1 VNAARS
7 RRRHSTR
14 ARQNRRAITL
24 PVVAIAAV
32 AMAAVVALT
41 ASLVNGDEETV
52 NAFDSAGA
60 TVDGTDLARFA
71 TTEDDPDVGRAAP
84 VIEGRDRDGDEIT
97 TPEAGRPTI
106 LLFVAHWCPHCQA
119 EVPVVQDWVDD
130 GGLPDD
136 VDLVTVAT
144 SIDDSRPNYP
154 PSDWLSDE
162 GWTSPTVADADGSA
176 AEAYGLSAF
185 PYWVVV
191 DSSGRV
197 VLRTTGELTHD
208 QLDQLV
214 ETALAD

>member
-1 VNAARS
+1 MNAARS
-7 RRRHSTR
+7 RRRHSTG
-14 ARQNRRAITL
+14 ARQHRRAITL

-52 NAFDSAGA
+52 NAFDSAAA
-60 TVDGTDLARFA
+60 TVDGTDLGRF
-71 TTEDDPDVGRAAP
+71 TSPEDDPAVGQAAP
-84 VIEGRDRDGDEIT
+84 VIEGRDRDGDELT

-106 LLFVAHWCPHCQA
+106 LLFVAHWCPHCRA

-136 VDLVTVAT
+136 VDLVTVTT
-144 SIDDSRPNYP
+144 SIDDSRPNFP

-176 AEAYGLSAF
+176 AQAYGLSAF

-197 VLRTTGELTHD
+197 ALRVTGELTPD

-214 ETALAD
+214 QTALAD